1 MAFGKFQL
9 QFHFGTEIVA
19 LDVDTGVDMVLDV
32 MDKEDQVKQQ
42 RRIIIWGVFCTL
54 VTHKLR
60 MVLWDTSVTPN
71 MQSSTERKKLAEIV
85 ALKRSYYGT
94 SFGRCKR
101 EW

>member
-1 MAFGKFQL
+1 MRMAQVAFGKFQL
-9 QFHFGTEIVA
+9 QFHFESEHDSVVLDTLNKHNKIVA
-19 LDVDTGVDMVLDV
+19 FDVDTGVDMVLDV

-71 MQSSTERKKLAEIV
+71 MQSLTERK
-85 ALKRSYYGT
+85 S
-94 SFGRCKR
+94 
-101 EW
+101 